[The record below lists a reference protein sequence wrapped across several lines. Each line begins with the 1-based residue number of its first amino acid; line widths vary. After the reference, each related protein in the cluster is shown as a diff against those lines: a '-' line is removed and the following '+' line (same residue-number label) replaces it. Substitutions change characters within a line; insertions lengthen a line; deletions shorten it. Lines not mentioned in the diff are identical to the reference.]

1 MQTGCCTPWKM
12 RVGTSGWWP
21 SGEQSITQMSEQVRR
36 RSSRIFS
43 KPGPLRKP
51 ATVMKQTMP
60 SSSVSGKPV
69 AAKRP
74 APKTFS
80 VAQRQK

>member
-1 MQTGCCTPWKM
+1 
-12 RVGTSGWWP
+12 
-21 SGEQSITQMSEQVRR
+21 MSEHVRR

-51 ATVMKQTMP
+51 ATVMKQTIP
-60 SSSVSGKPV
+60 SSSVSDRPV
-69 AAKRP
+69 AANRP